1 MAPYFSNNLYTMMED
16 KSKIEQIYERVE
28 QYVSTSVELYK
39 LKALQKVAETATSIL
54 TSVMLAIFGLLFLLF
69 VSIGLAIY
77 LGEVLGKMHY
87 GFMIVSGIYLL
98 FAVIVYALRAQ
109 VLKDKVNTYIVR
121 KIFKD

>member
-1 MAPYFSNNLYTMMED
+1 MED

-54 TSVMLAIFGLLFLLF
+54 TSVILAFFGLLFLLF

>member
-54 TSVMLAIFGLLFLLF
+54 TSVILAIFGLLFLLF